1 MTYLAKGSVRGD
13 AMPHTFR
20 APAVSCYLFG
30 LNDQYL
36 M

>member
-1 MTYLAKGSVRGD
+1 MTYPAKGEVHGD

-20 APAVSCYLFG
+20 APAASCYLFG
-30 LNDQYL
+30 LNEQHL